1 MDGKIHV
8 MYSEEQIDARI
19 RELGAAVSADLNGEP
34 VHLVCVLK
42 GASFFA
48 CELAKRMTVPVY
60 MDFMCV
66 SSYGNDTQS
75 SGEVRIVKDLDDS
88 VEGQHVL
95 IAEDIIDSGNT
106 LRFFAGRVSETR
118 GGGCEDLCA
127 FKQTRP
133 KGDRGAGR
141 LYRLCHT
148 GCVRGGLWS
157 GLRADVP
164 QPSVYRSF
172 GYINIPEGGPE
183 IEEEF

>member
-66 SSYGNDTQS
+66 SSYGNDTRS

-88 VEGQHVL
+88 VEGKHVL

-106 LRFFAGRVSETR
+106 LHFLLEEFQ
-118 GGGCEDLCA
+118 
-127 FKQTRP
+127 K
-133 KGDRGAGR
+133 RGA
-141 LYRLCHT
+141 
-148 GCVRGGLWS
+148 
-157 GLRADVP
+157 ADVRICALLSKP
-164 QPSVYRSF
+164 DRRETEVPADYIGYVIPDVFVVGYGLDYAQQYRNLP
-172 GYINIPEGGPE
+172 YIGVLDI
-183 IEEEF
+183 

>member
-66 SSYGNDTQS
+66 SSYGNNTRS

-106 LRFFAGRVSETR
+106 LHFLLEEFQ
-118 GGGCEDLCA
+118 
-127 FKQTRP
+127 K
-133 KGDRGAGR
+133 RGA
-141 LYRLCHT
+141 
-148 GCVRGGLWS
+148 
-157 GLRADVP
+157 ADVRICALLSKP
-164 QPSVYRSF
+164 DRRETEVPADYIGYVIPDVFVVGYGLDYAQMYRNLP
-172 GYINIPEGGPE
+172 YIGVLDI
-183 IEEEF
+183 